1 MLTGQVRTRGDCL
14 LMMNRRRIGQ
24 LGLVFASCMASCSA
38 LAAAAS
44 GPVVQTAPFR
54 MAMFRPETQFLG
66 RWQRL
71 IYREAFGR
79 LGLSVEFRD
88 LPGPRA
94 SVELEQGLVDGEG
107 GRPASY
113 ATAAPQAIRL
123 AEPLFEVRYVAFG
136 KRPSSFRVKG
146 WASLRGY
153 PGIVCFKSGVHT
165 TTTHLGEVLPAKQLL
180 ALPDTERGA
189 RMVAAGR
196 CDLMADEELTLLSTL
211 SSQADLQGL
220 PLVHAGVLDTI
231 GVYGY
236 LHPRHAALA
245 VKLGET
251 ISQMQKQGEIERMR
265 RMTEKEFDIDPG
277 RWQ

>member
-1 MLTGQVRTRGDCL
+1 LQK
-14 LMMNRRRIGQ
+14 MNRRRVIQ
-24 LGLVFASCMASCSA
+24 AGLA
-38 LAAAAS
+38 LASFTTGRLAPAAAS
-44 GPVVQTAPFR
+44 APVPPSAPFR

-79 LGLSVEFRD
+79 LGLSIEFRD

-94 SVELEQGLVDGEG
+94 TFELEQGLVDGEG

-113 ATAAPQAIRL
+113 ASVAPTAVRL
-123 AEPLFEVRYVAFG
+123 ADPLFEVRYVGFAR
-136 KRPSSFRVKG
+136 RPSSMRVRG
-146 WASLRGY
+146 WESLRGFS
-153 PGIVCFKSGVHT
+153 GIVCFKSGVHT
-165 TTTHLGEVLPAKQLL
+165 TTTRLGEVLPAKQLL

-211 SSQADLQGL
+211 AQPELRGL
-220 PLVHAGVLDTI
+220 PLVHAGVLDAV

-236 LHPRHAALA
+236 VHARHAVLA
-245 VKLGET
+245 QRLGDT
-251 ISQMQKQGEIERMR
+251 INQMQKQGEIERLR
-265 RMTEKEFDIDPG
+265 RVTEKEFDIDPG